1 MPISYELICVLIKME
16 GEIAKAA
23 KNLAYQYRFPSGAS
37 RSQFELAVEGAQQTE
52 ALQLLQAF
60 LAYQANPDKQGQV
73 WGRKRDKG
81 SGEGG
86 KAPTTCTLTPAHS
99 LPGRGRQYLPRL
111 VLSTKGNFGL

>member
-1 MPISYELICVLIKME
+1 MPISYELICVLNKME

-60 LAYQANPDKQGQV
+60 LAYQANPDKQGEV

-86 KAPTTCTLTPAHS
+86 KRRRLAPSPRPTPCQGESVNTS
-99 LPGRGRQYLPRL
+99 LD
-111 VLSTKGNFGL
+111 